1 MNVSLNFLVR
11 IAGMICLAWF
21 GRYVGRALS
30 SPAATELQLLAT
42 ELLMLAGAG
51 LGLLVTPRLTIDP
64 LRELLRRSRGV
75 PLADILLIAVGGLI
89 GLIFAVLLTVPLSSL
104 PRPFSQLFPIGAALL
119 LSYIGAAVFAFRKR
133 DLIDILRLWRT
144 TSAPHAVLEE
154 PSPARPRQF
163 ILDTSAIIDGRIA
176 AVVRTG
182 FLDGTLIAPSFVL
195 AELQAL
201 ADSSDELKRAKGRR
215 GLELLNEMQKN
226 SPLPVQVL
234 NVDIGGVAR
243 VDDKLV
249 ALARECACPII
260 TNDFNL
266 NKVAGLQGVKVLSL
280 NQLTEAVRP
289 PVNQDQRLSVIIR
302 DEGKARQQGVGYL
315 EDGTPVIVENARQL
329 IGQQVDIVV
338 TRLHQTQTGR
348 LVFATLDSEG
358 VAASHTEKEVVGC
371 ARSFSGCRRPVW
383 QSTAPLSALSKPVCW
398 S

>member
-11 IAGMICLAWF
+11 IAGMVALAWF

-30 SPAATELQLLAT
+30 SPAPTELQLLAT

-64 LRELLRRSRGV
+64 ISDLLRRSRGV
-75 PLADILLIAVGGLI
+75 PLADILLIAVGALI
-89 GLIFAVLLTVPLSSL
+89 GLIFAVLLTVPLSAL
-104 PRPFSQLFPIGAALL
+104 PRPFSQIFPLGAALL
-119 LSYIGAAVFAFRKR
+119 LSYLGAAIFAFRKR
-133 DLIDILRLWRT
+133 DLIEILRLWRST
-144 TSAPHAVLEE
+144 TAHSSSDEASTP
-154 PSPARPRQF
+154 RPRQF

-195 AELQAL
+195 AELQSL
-201 ADSSDELKRAKGRR
+201 ADSSDEIKRAKGRR
-215 GLELLNEMQKN
+215 GLELLNEMQKS

-234 NVDIGGVAR
+234 HVDIGGVPR

-289 PVNQDQRLSVIIR
+289 PVNQDQRLSVVIR

-338 TRLHQTQTGR
+338 TRLHHTQTGR
-348 LVFATLDSEG
+348 LVFATLDAESI
-358 VAASHTEKEVVGC
+358 AAPHVEKE
-371 ARSFSGCRRPVW
+371 AI
-383 QSTAPLSALSKPVCW
+383 
-398 S
+398 